1 MNKELSEAGSDALAN
16 ARNAAAGALRLLNPS
31 ECASRR
37 LSFVAF
43 QLLILRHGGV
53 MDEGSSSSH
62 ISHPADGVEDYADG
76 LPLSFVRRQ
85 SECLSWLSSR
95 GFATS
100 PDVKT
105 CRGGLEEALKQAEMW
120 MSTRKDLGEKEL
132 EITM

>member
-1 MNKELSEAGSDALAN
+1 MNKDLSEAGSDTLAN

-37 LSFVAF
+37 LSFVAY
-43 QLLILRHGGV
+43 QLLTLRHGGV
-53 MDEGSSSSH
+53 TDEGSSSH
-62 ISHPADGVEDYADG
+62 ISHPTDGVEDYADG
-76 LPLSFVRRQ
+76 LPLPFVHRQ